1 MENKKVSLQELT
13 DTIVAQSGA
22 TKRFTES
29 FLRELVQVIQ
39 EYLEKDGVVKVKG
52 LGTFKLI
59 WNEPRKS
66 VDVSSGNSIVLPGH
80 YKVTFMPDNEVKEK
94 INAPYAHLETVMGGA
109 EVISEVED
117 SGELIVEK
125 GEVNPLQVE
134 SSTDDVLLNRKID
147 EPLTIKREP
156 SDVDTASPIV
166 SDTSTSSVTEV
177 DSPVVSDASTSSVT
191 EIDSPERS
199 DINTKSPSKK
209 KWWVIMVV
217 LMLLCLLGAAGY
229 YWKDVLLPQRNTPVA
244 TQTKVPVV
252 VVQIDTIDDVITDTI
267 AADTWEQEKT
277 TLEKDSTPVIEVPVD
292 TIVELTLENYTY
304 QDALN
309 APVRDTVT
317 VIDGSRLTMVAY
329 RAFGHK
335 AFWVYVYDANR
346 NVLTSPNAVE
356 KGMKLVIPDLPL
368 SIVNPKSKLCI
379 DKALELAKQ
388 Y

>member
-66 VDVSSGNSIVLPGH
+66 VDVSTGNTIVLPGH
-80 YKVTFMPDNEVKEK
+80 YKVTFMPDNAVKEK

-147 EPLTIKREP
+147 EPLTIKRDP
-156 SDVDTASPIV
+156 SDLDTASPIE
-166 SDTSTSSVTEV
+166 SPTHQITE
-177 DSPVVSDASTSSVT
+177 
-191 EIDSPERS
+191 
-199 DINTKSPSKK
+199 SPSKK

-229 YWKDVLLPQRNTPVA
+229 YWKDLLLPQRNTPVA

-267 AADTWEQEKT
+267 AADKWEQEKT
-277 TLEKDSTPVIEVPVD
+277 TLEKDSTPVIEAPVD
-292 TIVELTLENYTY
+292 AIVELTLENYTY

-368 SIVNPKSKLCI
+368 SIVNPKSQLCI

>member
-1 MENKKVSLQELT
+1 
-13 DTIVAQSGA
+13 
-22 TKRFTES
+22 
-29 FLRELVQVIQ
+29 VQVIQ

-66 VDVSSGNSIVLPGH
+66 VDVSTGNTIVLPGH

-109 EVISEVED
+109 EVISEVEE

-156 SDVDTASPIV
+156 SDLDTASPTHQI
-166 SDTSTSSVTEV
+166 TE
-177 DSPVVSDASTSSVT
+177 
-191 EIDSPERS
+191 
-199 DINTKSPSKK
+199 SPSKK

-229 YWKDVLLPQRNTPVA
+229 YWKDLLLPQRNTPVA

-267 AADTWEQEKT
+267 AADKWEQEKT
-277 TLEKDSTPVIEVPVD
+277 TLENDSTPVIEVPVD

>member
-1 MENKKVSLQELT
+1 VENKKVSLQELT

-66 VDVSSGNSIVLPGH
+66 VDVSTGNTIVLPGH

-109 EVISEVED
+109 EVISEVEE

-156 SDVDTASPIV
+156 SDLDS
-166 SDTSTSSVTEV
+166 
-177 DSPVVSDASTSSVT
+177 DSPTHQIT
-191 EIDSPERS
+191 DSPERS
-199 DINTKSPSKK
+199 DLDTASPPHQITDSPIESPSKK

-229 YWKDVLLPQRNTPVA
+229 YWKDLLLPQRNTPVA

-267 AADTWEQEKT
+267 AADKWEQEKT
-277 TLEKDSTPVIEVPVD
+277 TLENDSTPVIEVPVD

>member
-66 VDVSSGNSIVLPGH
+66 VDVSTGNTIVLPGH
-80 YKVTFMPDNEVKEK
+80 YKVTFMPDNAVKEK

-109 EVISEVED
+109 EVISEVEE

-156 SDVDTASPIV
+156 SDVDT
-166 SDTSTSSVTEV
+166 
-177 DSPVVSDASTSSVT
+177 DSPNHQITA
-191 EIDSPERS
+191 SPERS
-199 DINTKSPSKK
+199 DLDSDSPTHQITESPIESPSKK

-229 YWKDVLLPQRNTPVA
+229 YWKDLLLPQRNTPVA

-267 AADTWEQEKT
+267 AADKWEQEKT

>member
-109 EVISEVED
+109 EVISEVEE

-125 GEVNPLQVE
+125 GEV
-134 SSTDDVLLNRKID
+134 
-147 EPLTIKREP
+147 EP
-156 SDVDTASPIV
+156 SDVDAASPNNQI
-166 SDTSTSSVTEV
+166 T
-177 DSPVVSDASTSSVT
+177 A
-191 EIDSPERS
+191 SPERS
-199 DINTKSPSKK
+199 DLDSDSPTHQITDSPIESPSKK

-229 YWKDVLLPQRNTPVA
+229 YWKDVLLPQRNAPVA

>member
-66 VDVSSGNSIVLPGH
+66 VDVSTGNTIVLPGH

-109 EVISEVED
+109 EVISEVE
-117 SGELIVEK
+117 
-125 GEVNPLQVE
+125 EV
-134 SSTDDVLLNRKID
+134 D
-147 EPLTIKREP
+147 EVTE
-156 SDVDTASPIV
+156 SPIE
-166 SDTSTSSVTEV
+166 SPTHQITE
-177 DSPVVSDASTSSVT
+177 
-191 EIDSPERS
+191 SPERS
-199 DINTKSPSKK
+199 DVDTNSPTHQLTESPIESPSKK

-229 YWKDVLLPQRNTPVA
+229 YWKDLLLPQRNTPVA
-244 TQTKVPVV
+244 SQTKVPVV

-267 AADTWEQEKT
+267 AADKWEQEKT
-277 TLEKDSTPVIEVPVD
+277 TLEKDSTPVIEAPVD

>member
-66 VDVSSGNSIVLPGH
+66 VDVSTGNTIVLPGH
-80 YKVTFMPDNEVKEK
+80 YKVTFMPDNDVKEK

-109 EVISEVED
+109 EVISEVEE

-147 EPLTIKREP
+147 EPLTIKREQ
-156 SDVDTASPIV
+156 SDVDT
-166 SDTSTSSVTEV
+166 
-177 DSPVVSDASTSSVT
+177 
-191 EIDSPERS
+191 DSPERS
-199 DINTKSPSKK
+199 DSNTDSPSKK

-267 AADTWEQEKT
+267 AADKWEQEKT
-277 TLEKDSTPVIEVPVD
+277 TLEKDSTPVIEAPVD

>member
-66 VDVSSGNSIVLPGH
+66 VDVSTGNTIVLPGH
-80 YKVTFMPDNEVKEK
+80 YKVTFMPDNAVKEK

-156 SDVDTASPIV
+156 SDLD
-166 SDTSTSSVTEV
+166 
-177 DSPVVSDASTSSVT
+177 
-191 EIDSPERS
+191 IDSPTHQIT
-199 DINTKSPSKK
+199 DSPSKK
-209 KWWVIMVV
+209 KWWVTMVI

-229 YWKDVLLPQRNTPVA
+229 YWKDLLLPQRNTPVA

-267 AADTWEQEKT
+267 AADKWEQEKT
-277 TLEKDSTPVIEVPVD
+277 TLEEDSTPVIEVPVD

>member
-66 VDVSSGNSIVLPGH
+66 VDVSTGNTIVLPGH

-109 EVISEVED
+109 EVISEVE
-117 SGELIVEK
+117 
-125 GEVNPLQVE
+125 EV
-134 SSTDDVLLNRKID
+134 D
-147 EPLTIKREP
+147 EVTE
-156 SDVDTASPIV
+156 SPIE
-166 SDTSTSSVTEV
+166 SPTHQITE
-177 DSPVVSDASTSSVT
+177 
-191 EIDSPERS
+191 SPERS
-199 DINTKSPSKK
+199 DVDTDSPTHQITDSPIASPLKK

-229 YWKDVLLPQRNTPVA
+229 YWKDLLLPQRNTPVA
-244 TQTKVPVV
+244 SQTKVPVV

-267 AADTWEQEKT
+267 AADKWEQEKT
-277 TLEKDSTPVIEVPVD
+277 TLEKDSTPVIEAPVD

>member
-1 MENKKVSLQELT
+1 MENKKVSLQELI

-66 VDVSSGNSIVLPGH
+66 VDVSTGNTIVLPGH

-109 EVISEVED
+109 EVISEVKE
-117 SGELIVEK
+117 SEELIVEK
-125 GEVNPLQVE
+125 GEV
-134 SSTDDVLLNRKID
+134 
-147 EPLTIKREP
+147 EP
-156 SDVDTASPIV
+156 SDVDT
-166 SDTSTSSVTEV
+166 
-177 DSPVVSDASTSSVT
+177 DSPVVSGTFSLSVNNTSTSSVT
-191 EIDSPERS
+191 EIDSPTHQIADSPERSDLDSDSPERS
-199 DINTKSPSKK
+199 DISIASPSKK
-209 KWWVIMVV
+209 KWWVILVV

-229 YWKDVLLPQRNTPVA
+229 YWKDILLPQRNTPVA

-267 AADTWEQEKT
+267 AADKWEQEKT
-277 TLEKDSTPVIEVPVD
+277 TLEKDSTPVIEAPVD

>member
-66 VDVSSGNSIVLPGH
+66 VDVSTGNTIVLPGH

-109 EVISEVED
+109 EVISEVE
-117 SGELIVEK
+117 
-125 GEVNPLQVE
+125 EV
-134 SSTDDVLLNRKID
+134 D
-147 EPLTIKREP
+147 EVTE
-156 SDVDTASPIV
+156 SPIE
-166 SDTSTSSVTEV
+166 SPTHQITE
-177 DSPVVSDASTSSVT
+177 
-191 EIDSPERS
+191 SPERS
-199 DINTKSPSKK
+199 DVDTDSPTHQITESPSKK

-229 YWKDVLLPQRNTPVA
+229 YWKDLLLPQRNTPVA

-267 AADTWEQEKT
+267 AADKWEQEKT
-277 TLEKDSTPVIEVPVD
+277 TLEKDSTPVIEAPVD

>member
-1 MENKKVSLQELT
+1 MESKKISLQELT
-13 DTIVAQSGA
+13 DAIVAQSGA

-66 VDVSSGNSIVLPGH
+66 VDVSTGTSIVLPGH
-80 YKVTFMPDNEVKEK
+80 YKVTFTPDAEVKEK
-94 INAPYAHLETVMGGA
+94 INAPYSHLDTVMGA
-109 EVISEVED
+109 AEILTPAEELEYDLDEPEIEDPLVVEPEVQESVAVEPEVIVQSIAEET
-117 SGELIVEK
+117 IAEK
-125 GEVNPLQVE
+125 PEAKEEPVVVPFKVKVN
-134 SSTDDVLLNRKID
+134 
-147 EPLTIKREP
+147 
-156 SDVDTASPIV
+156 
-166 SDTSTSSVTEV
+166 EV
-177 DSPVVSDASTSSVT
+177 DNPTVAEEPKEVAPTPNTETPVV
-191 EIDSPERS
+191 PKRR
-199 DINTKSPSKK
+199 KR
-209 KWWVIMVV
+209 WVPVAVV
-217 LMLLCLLGAAGY
+217 LSLGLLGAAAY
-229 YWKDVLLPQRNTPVA
+229 YYKDALLPASNNEQIAKTEDAKVVEAEQPTVTQPEVKEELPAEQVMPENTDEQPQEE
-244 TQTKVPVV
+244 TPEVV
-252 VVQIDTIDDVITDTI
+252 
-267 AADTWEQEKT
+267 
-277 TLEKDSTPVIEVPVD
+277 TP
-292 TIVELTLENYTY
+292 ELTLENYTY

-309 APVRDTVT
+309 APVRETVT

-346 NVLTSPNAVE
+346 NVLDSPNAVE
-356 KGMKLVIPDLPL
+356 KGMQLVIPDLPL

>member
-1 MENKKVSLQELT
+1 MESKKVSLQELT

-66 VDVSSGNSIVLPGH
+66 VDVSSGNTIVLPGH
-80 YKVTFMPDNEVKEK
+80 YKVTFTPDNEVKDK

-109 EVISEVED
+109 EVISEVEK
-117 SGELIVEK
+117 SEELKVEK

-156 SDVDTASPIV
+156 SDVDPDSPVV
-166 SDTSTSSVTEV
+166 SDTSTSSVTEI
-177 DSPVVSDASTSSVT
+177 A
-191 EIDSPERS
+191 SPERS
-199 DINTKSPSKK
+199 DINTASPSKK

-229 YWKDVLLPQRNTPVA
+229 YWKDVLLPQRNTLVPS
-244 TQTKVPVV
+244 QTKAPVV

-267 AADTWEQEKT
+267 AADNWEQEKI
-277 TLEKDSTPVIEVPVD
+277 TLENDSTPVIEVPVD